1 MKIDLEVYEVHG
13 LVCSTQ
19 SGERTIRVREVPS
32 SSRIAV
38 EIANE
43 RRELTCA
50 EAEHFARAIL
60 LMCRKQR
67 SR

>member
-1 MKIDLEVYEVHG
+1 MKIDLEAYEVHG
-13 LVCSTQ
+13 VVCSAHPV
-19 SGERTIRVREVPS
+19 EKTIRGLEVPS

-60 LMCRKQR
+60 RMCRKQR